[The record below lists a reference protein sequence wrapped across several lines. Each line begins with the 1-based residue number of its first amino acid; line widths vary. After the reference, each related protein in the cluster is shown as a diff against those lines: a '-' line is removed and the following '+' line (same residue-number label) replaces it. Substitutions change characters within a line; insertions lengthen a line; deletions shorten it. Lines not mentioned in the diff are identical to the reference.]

1 MISPNNKTPFDCD
14 SCVFKHFICQYITPS
29 EFELLY
35 KTSQQLKFKKNEY
48 IMKQGTKASHLVFI
62 SKGRVK
68 MNFET
73 DSGKNIILTITN
85 APNLLGAGIIL
96 NEGTNIFSI
105 IAIEDCEV
113 CLIDI
118 EILKSFIVKNGQLAL
133 QLLEFMSKMF
143 KDSIF
148 NFISLAHK
156 HVNGRVADVLI
167 YLSKS
172 IYQSNEFNLTLSRKE
187 LAEFAGCSQENVIH
201 TFSGFHKDGIIKSE
215 GKHVEIVDAEKLNL
229 ISRNG

>member
-1 MISPNNKTPFDCD
+1 MLTTSNHTPFDC
-14 SCVFKHFICQYITPS
+14 SICVFKHFICQYISAS

-35 KTSQQLKFKKNEY
+35 QTSQQLKFRKNEY
-48 IMKQGTKASHLVFI
+48 IMKQGTKASHMAFI
-62 SKGRVK
+62 SKGRAK
-68 MNFET
+68 MNYET
-73 DSGKNIILTITN
+73 DSGKNIILTITGS
-85 APNLLGAGIIL
+85 PNLIGAGIIL
-96 NEGTNIFSI
+96 NEGVNIFSI

-118 EILKSFIVKNGQLAL
+118 DILKSFIEKNGQLSL
-133 QLLEFMSKMF
+133 KLLEFLSNMF

-156 HVNGRVADVLI
+156 QVNGRIADVLI
-167 YLSKS
+167 YLSKTV
-172 IYQSNEFNLTLSRKE
+172 YQSPKFTLNLSRKE

-201 TFSGFHKDGIIKSE
+201 TFTKFDKDGIIRSE
-215 GKHVEIVDAEKLNL
+215 GKNIEIVDQEMLNT